1 MIKVLKYTGDKT
13 YMYPSGRIA
22 SPEVVKAD
30 YPAVEVYPYIIET
43 DENEQVIFSISNLSV
58 VRAQLEIDPELSED
72 EAIAKIQELRNAPPV
87 IEEPEPDAA
96 ERIAAALEYQ
106 NLLSL

>member
-1 MIKVLKYTGDKT
+1 MIKVTKYTGDKT

-22 SPEVVKAD
+22 TPEVVKAD
-30 YPAVEVYPYIIET
+30 YPAVTVFPYIIET

-58 VRAQLEIDPELSED
+58 VRAQLEIDPELSD
-72 EAIAKIQELRNAPPV
+72 DQAIEKIQELRNTPPV
-87 IEEPEPDAA
+87 VDDTPDAT